1 MRRLILGFVV
11 AIAVVLGNGLLTWN
25 TTGLSYDRFTWVAYA
40 ALPMY
45 PMTEDEVPGGCTD
58 GIDNDMDG
66 DIDCADEDCANVVPC
81 VAPAPVISPT
91 GLVILMSLMILIGA
105 FGILRRRTQEG

>member
-1 MRRLILGFVV
+1 MMRFALGLSLAILI
-11 AIAVVLGNGLLTWN
+11 VLGNGLLTWN

-40 ALPMY
+40 GTLMY

-58 GIDNDMDG
+58 GEDNDMDG

-81 VAPAPVISPT
+81 VAPAPVISPA
-91 GLVILMSLMILIGA
+91 GLLVLMIVLMLLGS
-105 FGILRRRTQEG
+105 FGILRHRRLES